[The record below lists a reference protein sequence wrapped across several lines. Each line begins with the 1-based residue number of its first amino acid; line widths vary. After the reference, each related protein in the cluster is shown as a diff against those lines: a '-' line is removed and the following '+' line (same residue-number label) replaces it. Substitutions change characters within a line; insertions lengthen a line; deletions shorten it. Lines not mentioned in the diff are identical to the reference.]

1 MKFEAKFINTT
12 NKYIG
17 EGQIDK
23 VGEVSI
29 ENGFITFFNTEGTMF
44 RSSPIENIKK
54 DKEVVI
60 FETINS
66 TYIFKIIGKHDFD
79 LNLKEDTNIIS
90 IIKYFSSLGGRSFN
104 CVTSMDSIEEEN
116 LSIVE
121 FDKNLTLKEAQFL
134 INENNILAQNNK
146 KVLRL
151 LLPINEREIILNQL
165 PYDVDGNINVAE
177 IEFVPLKAI
186 MGQDTIS
193 IKHFFKKLSKL
204 GIYIQEDETLCS

>member
-23 VGEVSI
+23 IGMVTI
-29 ENGFITFFNTEGTMF
+29 ENGYIDFFNDDGIMF
-44 RSSPIENIKK
+44 KSSPIENIKK
-54 DKEVVI
+54 DKEIVI

-66 TYIFKIIGKHDFD
+66 TYIFEIIGKYDFD
-79 LNLKEDTNIIS
+79 LKLNKDTNTIS

-121 FDKNLTLKEAQFL
+121 FDKNLTLKEAQII
-134 INENNILAQNNK
+134 INKSNILANNDK
-146 KVLRL
+146 KILRL
-151 LLPINEREIILNQL
+151 LFPINEREIILNQFS
-165 PYDVDGNINVAE
+165 YDIDGNIIVAD
-177 IEFVPLKAI
+177 INFVPLKAI
-186 MGQDTIS
+186 MGQDIIS
-193 IKHFFKKLSKL
+193 VKHFFKKLTKL
-204 GIYIQEDETLCS
+204 GIYIPEDNTRLN